1 MKFTDVRKIIRV
13 GAFALG
19 LAVITVLP
27 TSAQQGANSNTNRT
41 DTTRTV
47 ERESSFPWGLLG
59 LLGLAGLIPKKRRVE
74 VHQARDTD
82 THRPASGTK
91 NNS

>member
-1 MKFTDVRKIIRV
+1 MKFTDAGKIIRV

-27 TSAQQGANSNTNRT
+27 ISAQTGANSNTNRT

-47 ERESSFPWGLLG
+47 ERETNFPWTLL
-59 LLGLAGLIPKKRRVE
+59 
-74 VHQARDTD
+74 
-82 THRPASGTK
+82 
-91 NNS
+91 